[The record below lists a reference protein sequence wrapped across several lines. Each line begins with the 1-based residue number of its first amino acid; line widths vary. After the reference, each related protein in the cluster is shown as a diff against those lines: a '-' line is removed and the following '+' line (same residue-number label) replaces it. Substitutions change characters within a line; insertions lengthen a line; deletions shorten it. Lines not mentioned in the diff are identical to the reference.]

1 MLRCQSKEREMEG
14 ALARNIKEIERLTS
28 DLDKTREVVAQ
39 KDADL
44 RATFNSLGEIQRQSS
59 EEKSAL
65 KAELT

>member
-1 MLRCQSKEREMEG
+1 MEG